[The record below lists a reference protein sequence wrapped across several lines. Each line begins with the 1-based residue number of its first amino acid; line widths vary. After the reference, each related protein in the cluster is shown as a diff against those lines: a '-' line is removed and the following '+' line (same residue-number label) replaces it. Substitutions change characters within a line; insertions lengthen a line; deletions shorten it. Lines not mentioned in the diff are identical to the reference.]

1 MLYQLSYAGRVG
13 SILGAQ
19 SVFAGADDAVVEA
32 HRRLRAR
39 WGREEDSVEFSRI
52 VAFSDGVFAIAI
64 TLLVLNLHIPE
75 HLQGESVADALWDQN
90 GDLLAYALSFAVI
103 GRLWIVHHRFFGEI
117 THFDSRL
124 MGLNLLYLGFVVLI
138 PFTSEVLGDHGD
150 TTAGVILYAVNLSLT
165 NFIGAAMFLYA
176 ARNGLTLER
185 FVRYVESPIRMR
197 NLAGGIVFAASI
209 PVALLSPLAAILMWC
224 GMFFVPGR
232 GRGTPGDRLD

>member
-1 MLYQLSYAGRVG
+1 
-13 SILGAQ
+13 
-19 SVFAGADDAVVEA
+19 VEA
-32 HRRLRAR
+32 QRRFRSR

-75 HLQGESVADALWDQN
+75 DLHGQSVADALGDQS

-103 GRLWIVHHRFFGEI
+103 GRLWLVHHRFFGEI
-117 THFDSRL
+117 THFDGRL
-124 MGLNLLYLGFVVLI
+124 MTLNLFYLGFVVLI

-150 TTAGVILYAVNLSLT
+150 TTAGVIIYAATLSII

-185 FVRYVESPIRMR
+185 FLRYVESPMRMR
-197 NLAGGIVFAASI
+197 NLAGGIIFAASM
-209 PVALLSPLAAILMWC
+209 PVALFSPLAAILMWV
-224 GMFFVPGR
+224 GMFLVPGR
-232 GRGTPGDRLD
+232 ERRG

>member
-1 MLYQLSYAGRVG
+1 
-13 SILGAQ
+13 
-19 SVFAGADDAVVEA
+19 VEA
-32 HRRLRAR
+32 QRRLRAR

-75 HLQGESVADALWDQN
+75 HLHGESVADALWDQN

-103 GRLWIVHHRFFGEI
+103 GRLWLVHHRFFGEI
-117 THFDSRL
+117 THFDGHL
-124 MGLNLLYLGFVVLI
+124 MALNLVYLGFVVLI

-150 TTAGVILYAVNLSLT
+150 TTAGVILYAATLSIT

-176 ARNGLTLER
+176 ARHGLTRDR
-185 FVRYVESPIRMR
+185 FLRYVERPMR
-197 NLAGGIVFAASI
+197 LRNVAGGIFFGASI

-232 GRGTPGDRLD
+232 GRGDGSEQGG